1 MLNLLAQD
9 MNFRCMFLHP
19 LHNARLVRPLAS
31 RITTANLRSSLVLGR
46 PALTSL
52 FHVSS
57 KRSQRPSQPSKLS
70 QTSKPKQEFDEQ
82 LTKLSFK
89 LEEQIRDPETKP
101 EIKSGPSSITENIY
115 TLPNVLTFTRIISAP
130 FVGYYIIQGQPMIAI
145 GIFAYSSIT
154 DLVDGFIARRF
165 NMQSKVGSI
174 IDPMADKLLMTVCTV
189 SLWYS
194 LIMPAYLAFLIIGRD
209 VMLSFM
215 GFYYRYIS
223 LPPPKT
229 ISRYVDMSI
238 VSVSVHPN
246 MLSKV
251 NTALQMFYIGGL
263 VIQPGVASLL
273 SSDHAVLL
281 SSGID
286 ALGMLVAVTTFF
298 SGAYYVFSKKA
309 IEFIKP

>member
-1 MLNLLAQD
+1 
-9 MNFRCMFLHP
+9 MFLHL
-19 LHNARLVRPLAS
+19 LHNVRLVRPLAS
-31 RITTANLRSSLVLGR
+31 RITTSNLRSRLVFGR
-46 PALTSL
+46 PALASL
-52 FHVSS
+52 LHVSS
-57 KRSQRPSQPSKLS
+57 KRNQKA
-70 QTSKPKQEFDEQ
+70 SKPSIPEQTFDEQ
-82 LTKLSFK
+82 LKKLSFK
-89 LEEQIRDPETKP
+89 PEDQRSYPETKA
-101 EIKSGPSSITENIY
+101 EIKPAHSSITENIY

-130 FVGYYIIQGQPMIAI
+130 FVGYYIIQGQPLTAI
-145 GIFAYSSIT
+145 GIFAYSCIT

-229 ISRYVDMSI
+229 ISRYLDMSI

-263 VIQPGVASLL
+263 VIQPGVATLL
-273 SSDHAVLL
+273 SSDHAILL

-286 ALGMLVAVTTFF
+286 ALGMVVAVTTFF
-298 SGAYYVFSKKA
+298 SGLYYVFSKKA

>member
-1 MLNLLAQD
+1 
-9 MNFRCMFLHP
+9 MFLHP
-19 LHNARLVRPLAS
+19 LHNVRLVRPVAS
-31 RITTANLRSSLVLGR
+31 RLTTANLRSRIAFR

-52 FHVSS
+52 FHVSPLRNQ
-57 KRSQRPSQPSKLS
+57 KPQP
-70 QTSKPKQEFDEQ
+70 SKPKQEVDEQ
-82 LTKLSFK
+82 LKNTSFTA
-89 LEEQIRDPETKP
+89 EQTRHPDARGTPTKP
-101 EIKSGPSSITENIY
+101 EIVGPSSITENIY

-130 FVGYYIIQGQPMIAI
+130 FVGYYIIQGQPMTAI
-145 GIFAYSSIT
+145 GIFAYSCIT

-194 LIMPAYLAFLIIGRD
+194 QIMPAYLAFLIIGRD

-229 ISRYVDMSI
+229 VSRYMDMSI

-286 ALGMLVAVTTFF
+286 TLGMVVAVTTFC
-298 SGAYYVFSKKA
+298 SGLYYVFSKKA